1 MIKENFKEDVDFKIY
16 NYENNEAILMYKDKL
31 NNIYNQMLKNHLIF
45 FIIKY
50 LLIFHQLITMNKNIL
65 PSNKPLNVVIMTR
78 SGKILTTMSNDNT
91 MIKLLSTSISQSP
104 LEKLVELENMLGGY
118 FGFSVHDS
126 WFVIDDIIS
135 SHYCHYH
142 EQFLVY
148 DASEKMM
155 ERLAAKNRDM
165 VIYDLAS
172 IPRNMADHAFK
183 RFIAIS
189 SFANHQIQM
198 IK

>member
-1 MIKENFKEDVDFKIY
+1 
-16 NYENNEAILMYKDKL
+16 
-31 NNIYNQMLKNHLIF
+31 MLKNHLIF
-45 FIIKY
+45 FNIKN
-50 LLIFHQLITMNKNIL
+50 LLILHQLIIMNKNIL

-78 SGKILTTMSNDNT
+78 SGKILTTMSNDNK

-118 FGFSVHDS
+118 FGFSMHDS

-135 SHYCHYH
+135 SQYCH

-165 VIYDLAS
+165 VIYDLDS

-189 SFANHQIQM
+189 SIASHQIHM

>member
-1 MIKENFKEDVDFKIY
+1 MF
-16 NYENNEAILMYKDKL
+16 
-31 NNIYNQMLKNHLIF
+31 KNHLIF

-50 LLIFHQLITMNKNIL
+50 LLILHQLITMNKNIL

-78 SGKILTTMSNDNT
+78 SGKILTTMSNDNK

-126 WFVIDDIIS
+126 WFVFDDIIS
-135 SHYCHYH
+135 SHYH

-172 IPRNMADHAFK
+172 IPRNMTDHAFK

-189 SFANHQIQM
+189 SFANHQIHM